1 MGRTCLVLAA
11 FLFVASLQVSKSQE
25 NQGSDVI
32 LCVMQNSDKSALD
45 RWLHCLNMSSDP
57 MEQDEGDLGFQSNE
71 WSNPESLALVDGDE
85 QLVDATDTLLRSEC
99 LLKSV
104 IKGKSGSHSI
114 REAAGNTNGV
124 EIARGEDVFFSWLKL
139 NLAIMAVFRLVTS
152 LVRKCCWNESSKPE
166 VDALVDGGSTAVPEV
181 VKPAIEDDI
190 SQNSPSAPADLQ
202 MLGSSL
208 GSVVGAVFFEVLFKF
223 SSSDEGLSIHS
234 DDICMIME
242 SALEEMSSKV
252 RRP

>member
-124 EIARGEDVFFSWLKL
+124 EIAR
-139 NLAIMAVFRLVTS
+139 LVTS